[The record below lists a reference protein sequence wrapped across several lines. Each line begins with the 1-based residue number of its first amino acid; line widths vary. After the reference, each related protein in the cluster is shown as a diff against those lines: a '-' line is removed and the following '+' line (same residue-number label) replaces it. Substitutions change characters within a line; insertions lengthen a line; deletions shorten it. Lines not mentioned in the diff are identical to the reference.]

1 MPVSANSSSRLSPSK
16 LARRARIFVV
26 SGPSGVGKGTLVAL
40 ARERVSCLGLTVSAT
55 TRSPRPGETDG
66 TSYYFM
72 SDEEFERHVEAGDF
86 LEWAWVHE
94 HRYGTLRQEVERV
107 VGEGSSVILE
117 IDVQG
122 GINVRKAIP
131 DAVLVFIEPPSMEE
145 LERRLRGR
153 GTEDEASIETRLA
166 NARGEMAYA
175 DSYDVRI
182 VNDDLERACLELQN
196 VIDTYENNNG
206 GLS

>member
-1 MPVSANSSSRLSPSK
+1 
-16 LARRARIFVV
+16 
-26 SGPSGVGKGTLVAL
+26 
-40 ARERVSCLGLTVSAT
+40 
-55 TRSPRPGETDG
+55 
-66 TSYYFM
+66 M
-72 SDEEFERHVEAGDF
+72 SDEEFERHVEVGDF